1 MRVWGYGGMG
11 VLGIGCEGMGYWVW
25 VKTGIIIVPFFQIY
39 RENEEKIASGSDFL
53 SEPGL
58 WIAPNP
64 E

>member
-1 MRVWGYGGMG
+1 MRLNIKGI
-11 VLGIGCEGMGYWVW
+11 VLNLMAMGYWVW

>member
-1 MRVWGYGGMG
+1 MG

>member
-1 MRVWGYGGMG
+1 MRVWGYGVLG
-11 VLGIGCEGMGYWVW
+11 VRVWGIGCEGVG
-25 VKTGIIIVPFFQIY
+25 KTVIIIVPFFQIY